1 MFPKRGILFEWVKPC
16 PEADHNTDEEQADRD
31 WPGCAS
37 RDAGPFGA
45 DIVKVFRA
53 ALLSALVQGIIAG
66 QTASA
71 EGPSAILARVNA
83 AMIRR
88 AVAARY
94 ATMFY
99 AELHADGRLVYGNAG
114 HNPPIVV
121 GPGGLRRLEA
131 GGPPVGLFEDL
142 TYDSGEVQL
151 LEGDRV
157 IVFSDGVSEAL
168 NAREEEFGD
177 NRIIA
182 VANAAAKDPSAAGL
196 VESLLA
202 EVRSFAGGT
211 AQGDD
216 ITALVVAYT
225 QPAVS

>member
-1 MFPKRGILFEWVKPC
+1 MLGFALGDV
-16 PEADHNTDEEQADRD
+16 
-31 WPGCAS
+31 
-37 RDAGPFGA
+37 AGKGPP
-45 DIVKVFRA
+45 A
-53 ALLSALVQGIIAG
+53 ALLSALVQGIIAA
-66 QTASA
+66 QTTSSD
-71 EGPSAILARVNA
+71 GPSATLARVNK

-121 GPGGLRRLEA
+121 GPGGVRRLEA

-151 LEGDRV
+151 LPGDRV
-157 IVFSDGVSEAL
+157 IVFSDGVSEACNL
-168 NAREEEFGD
+168 AEEEFGD
-177 NRIIA
+177 ARIIA
-182 VANAAAKDPSAAGL
+182 VAAAHLDPSPATL
-196 VESLLA
+196 VEALIA
-202 EVRSFAGGT
+202 EVRSHCGAA

-216 ITALVVAYT
+216 ITALVVAYG
-225 QPAVS
+225 PPGPDA